1 MSVHQVR
8 RPFPKTTRER
18 LSSALSRV
26 VLFGMLLAAGAA
38 HAAKPCDGYDLVL
51 LAGQSNAVGRGLAG
65 SYRFTPAQVAAQ
77 PRVFETVRTYD
88 SATDP
93 VWKYLTAGSFQIVQ
107 ASEPLMNDTNLADV
121 AGRIGFAYSFSLLL
135 ASQESDSAR
144 CVLIIPAARSGTSVL
159 AWNLIDRQYAGDLAF
174 FYLDMISRTNLA
186 LSLLPNSR
194 VAAFLWLQGEAD
206 ALNLASLDTPDPSR
220 LASLMPN
227 VATFRT
233 QLSTVMAQ
241 MRTDIGCVPAML
253 GNLAPSFISN
263 FSLDSALET
272 YAETAKGQIE
282 TAIQQVANKDSCK
295 KMVVVSSAGLLT
307 NAQQET
313 TTAVYPDYTHFSAAS
328 QIILSHRFFKAY
340 TSLSAAPGR

>member
-1 MSVHQVR
+1 MSMHQVR
-8 RPFPKTTRER
+8 RPLRTACER
-18 LSSALSRV
+18 VSSALSRV
-26 VLFGMLLAAGAA
+26 VLVGMLLAAGAA
-38 HAAKPCDGYDLVL
+38 HAATQCDGYDLVL

-65 SYRFTPAQVAAQ
+65 TYSFTPAQIAAQ

-93 VWKYLTAGSFQIVQ
+93 IWKYLTQGTFQIIQ
-107 ASEPLMNDTNLADV
+107 ASEPLMNDTNLEDV

-135 ASQESDSAR
+135 ASQESDPAR

-186 LSLLPNSR
+186 LSLLPNSK

-206 ALNLASLDTPDPSR
+206 SLNLASLDTPDPSR
-220 LASLMPN
+220 IASLMPN
-227 VATFRT
+227 VTTYQT
-233 QLSTVMAQ
+233 QLATVMAQ

-263 FSLDSALET
+263 YSTDQAIEA
-272 YAETAKGQIE
+272 YAETSKRQVE
-282 TAIQQVANKDSCK
+282 TAIQAVANADSCK

-307 NAQQET
+307 NAQQVA
-313 TTAVYPDYTHFSAAS
+313 TTAVYPDYTHYSATA
-328 QIILSHRFFKAY
+328 QIMLSHRFYRAYATLKA
-340 TSLSAAPGR
+340 AAGR